1 MKTTVEIKLTS
12 KNSGKTYNIVVD
24 FLKNTYFCIELNENL
39 NVNDLS
45 ANFPEYYQIA
55 TQALRDA
62 NIGESIELEKYVTN
76 YGAGYKANSNGIE
89 LKDNIIEAFFN
100 MPAATGKYIV
110 TSEKIRNIVR
120 EETDKK
126 DKLFEKN
133 AKLSQEFDY

>member
-1 MKTTVEIKLTS
+1 MKTTVKIQLTS
-12 KNSGKTYNIVVD
+12 KNTGKTFNISVD
-24 FLKNTYFCIELNENL
+24 FLKESFFCIELNQSL
-39 NVNDLS
+39 NGGDMG
-45 ANFPEYYQIA
+45 ANFPGYYQIA

-120 EETDKK
+120 DETNKR

-133 AKLSQEFDY
+133 AKLNQEFGY